1 MLCNFLDAIGKG
13 WNSPK
18 LSFDIFET
26 TASLEDAAEI
36 LYHAQTMKNPESC
49 LECDFLSPGKVLVDD
64 FNTLM
69 SGKLP

>member
-1 MLCNFLDAIGKG
+1 MLCNFVDAIGKG

-36 LYHAQTMKNPESC
+36 LYHAQTMKNVTFSP
-49 LECDFLSPGKVLVDD
+49 LEKVLVDD